1 MDNENINRQE
11 ESEIEFNYIKSNNF
25 RVIHA
30 DGAVGDGTPRGDL
43 FLVFYNERFPLPDSQ
58 TFNINKEGKIV
69 SEVLD
74 KRQVKS
80 NGVMRE
86 VEVGIT
92 IDVNVAKGI
101 VVSLSRLIRQLEAEE
116 IQAEKAEDTEH

>member
-1 MDNENINRQE
+1 MD
-11 ESEIEFNYIKSNNF
+11 
-25 RVIHA
+25 
-30 DGAVGDGTPRGDL
+30 TPRGDL

-58 TFNINKEGKIV
+58 TFNINEEGKII

-74 KRQVKS
+74 KRKVKS

-101 VVSLSRLIRQLEAEE
+101 VVSLSRLI
-116 IQAEKAEDTEH
+116 